1 MNLLKKNTFS
11 LAKMAELENN
21 YVDTID
27 YLNDILNKFST
38 KKIIIVIMI
47 ILKAKTVCQIM
58 NLMLHFI

>member
-1 MNLLKKNTFS
+1 
-11 LAKMAELENN
+11 MAELENN

-47 ILKAKTVCQIM
+47 ILK
-58 NLMLHFI
+58 

>member
-1 MNLLKKNTFS
+1 
-11 LAKMAELENN
+11 MAELENN